1 MAASL
6 PPPSPPQTRPGTPGP
21 GLGVSIGLMVLGAVI
36 GIASIVAITVP
47 LVRTFSASAHSVPS
61 RFPIHLRHTSYTVFE
76 RTSEDSGFSFG
87 VRPTGRVTIE
97 PSQVTVTAPDGR
109 PVFVYPARN
118 RETMSRGS
126 DDYTSAVQ
134 FDAPTGG
141 TYEVRVSSRTPT
153 AVIVTRPLRDV
164 VRSVLVWFGT
174 GAVGAIIVIAGL
186 VMLIVGI
193 TRRSRARRATQ
204 AGWGQP
210 AWGAQY
216 PPQPYGPPPQY
227 PPAPYGPPP
236 QYPPPQYSPSPDQP
250 SPQYPSSPDQ
260 PPPDAPDPWAPPDSP
275 KS

>member
-1 MAASL
+1 
-6 PPPSPPQTRPGTPGP
+6 
-21 GLGVSIGLMVLGAVI
+21 MVLGAVI

-61 RFPIHLRHTSYTVFE
+61 RFPIHLRHARYTVFE
-76 RTSEDSGFSFG
+76 RTSDSSGFSFG
-87 VRPTGRVTIE
+87 ARPTGRVTIE
-97 PSQVTVTAPDGR
+97 PSQVRVTAPDGQ
-109 PVFVYPARN
+109 PVFVYQARN

-134 FDAPTGG
+134 FDAPMGG
-141 TYEVRVSSRTPT
+141 TYDVRVSSRTQT

-174 GAVGAIIVIAGL
+174 GAVGGIIVIAGL

-210 AWGAQY
+210 AWGQPAWSAQY
-216 PPQPYGPPPQY
+216 PPPPYGPPPQY
-227 PPAPYGPPP
+227 PPAPAAPPP
-236 QYPPPQYSPSPDQP
+236 QYQA
-250 SPQYPSSPDQ
+250 PQYPPSPDQ
-260 PPPDAPDPWAPPDSP
+260 PPPDAPPPDARDPWAPPDSP
-275 KS
+275 NS